1 MPVVQEFYGDAN
13 SGAKGFGRATT
24 ILGGIVA
31 GVEGE
36 GLGASE
42 IAVLTKAQR
51 LEIVFQRVSSAPSAT
66 TAAEAIEQMHG
77 TLDAVENV
85 FSGVPKEESPGRVA
99 TPRMYPPQADSMVTN
114 TDGTITATSRG
125 HITIYGSN
133 GSITVVDRS
142 TGKIVFQKS
151 GGG

>member
-1 MPVVQEFYGDAN
+1 
-13 SGAKGFGRATT
+13 
-24 ILGGIVA
+24 
-31 GVEGE
+31 
-36 GLGASE
+36 
-42 IAVLTKAQR
+42 
-51 LEIVFQRVSSAPSAT
+51 
-66 TAAEAIEQMHG
+66 
-77 TLDAVENV
+77 
-85 FSGVPKEESPGRVA
+85 
-99 TPRMYPPQADSMVTN
+99 MYPPQADSMVTN